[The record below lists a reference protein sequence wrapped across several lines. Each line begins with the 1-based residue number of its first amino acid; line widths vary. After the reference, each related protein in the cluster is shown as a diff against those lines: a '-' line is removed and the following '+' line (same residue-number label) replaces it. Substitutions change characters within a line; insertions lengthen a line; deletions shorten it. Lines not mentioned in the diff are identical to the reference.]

1 MTKPNFYSPIKIG
14 FLIVAVAYF
23 LFTFRAMFTLSWVGE
38 WEAFSGSLRLI
49 IFSEDISAAIGVAF
63 RLVSSAIALGAV
75 ILYFAKKGF
84 PTNKLKKLFRLI
96 VIGEAVYWLGLVT
109 TAVLSLTS
117 SLGITIWRVN
127 GHVSTIPMFTSLLIY
142 EIPLLIQSIV
152 IPAVLFKLSHELAP
166 SKPIKGA
173 IKWGLIAGTVYI
185 FVFWITSTA
194 MWVSTVL
201 RQGIQYLTAYP
212 ENLLS
217 FTLTSFGLLALTIFT
232 AYFTKKSIATERL
245 EELDTPKIGGIVTT
259 LGLLYLSNYLI
270 WLFFGS
276 DQTWSYWYLWFLG
289 NLNMWLL
296 TLPMAGLPLLFKQ
309 KSSPKVAAT
318 VKQQAISKCK

>member
-1 MTKPNFYSPIKIG
+1 MTKPNFYSPLKIG

-23 LFTFRAMFTLSWVGE
+23 LFTFRAMFNFSWVGE

-49 IFSEDISAAIGVAF
+49 IFAEDISAAIGVAF
-63 RLVSSAIALGAV
+63 RLVASAIALGAV
-75 ILYFAKKGF
+75 ILYFARKGL
-84 PTNKLKKLFRLI
+84 PTHKVKKLFRLVI
-96 VIGEAVYWLGLVT
+96 IGEAVYWLGLVT
-109 TAVLSLTS
+109 TAILSLTS
-117 SLGITIWRVN
+117 SFGITIWRVN
-127 GHVSTIPMFTSLLIY
+127 GHVSTMPIIASLLIY
-142 EIPLLIQSIV
+142 EIPLLIQSII
-152 IPAVLFKLSHELAP
+152 IPAVLIKLSHELAP
-166 SKPIKGA
+166 NKPIKGA
-173 IKWGLIAGTVYI
+173 LKWGLIAGTIYI

-217 FTLTSFGLLALTIFT
+217 FTLTSFGLLALTVFT
-232 AYFTKKSIATERL
+232 VYFTKKAITTERL
-245 EELDTPKIGGIVTT
+245 EELDSPTIGGIVTT

-289 NLNMWLL
+289 NLNIWLL
-296 TLPMAGLPLLFKQ
+296 TLPMVGLPLLFKQ
-309 KSSPKVAAT
+309 KAPPKVETT
-318 VKQQAISKCK
+318 VKQ